1 MKETHLNIIN
11 TDIEEIFVQPAL
23 TFLFTILQVIEFGK
37 NMSLTSYAT
46 VFLSICHEVMGP
58 DAIILVF

>member
-37 NMSLTSYAT
+37 NMSLTSDAT
-46 VFLSICHEVMGP
+46 VFLSAMK
-58 DAIILVF
+58 